1 MKIRFL
7 RIFYFSFALILLN
20 CSDNKK
26 KDHSSLPT
34 KKTAPTLIPKTTTQS
49 EKKKEQASKNI
60 DCVFDLTTQ
69 NDDFLK
75 GIDALKEYSWDQETK
90 TASLRLSK
98 TEVLEIYRGGCDHF
112 SLKATFTVP
121 KKITLEKNQKY
132 IFDKILWISQLVY
145 HNSEYELIES
155 TLTEEKYAIDKT
167 NPERIHI
174 NLMDQKI
181 YNSFVIY
188 YDSYYPEY
196 NTFSIEYFL
205 N

>member
-1 MKIRFL
+1 MKTRFL
-7 RIFYFSFALILLN
+7 GILYFSFALLFLN
-20 CSDNKK
+20 CSENKK
-26 KDHSSLPT
+26 KVHTSSPII
-34 KKTAPTLIPKTTTQS
+34 KEEIFEIPKTENSTQ
-49 EKKKEQASKNI
+49 KIPDKT
-60 DCVFDLTTQ
+60 DCIFDTSTQ
-69 NDDFLK
+69 NDSFLK
-75 GIDALKEYSWDQETK
+75 GIDDLKGYSWNTETK

-98 TEVLEIYRGGCDHF
+98 TEVLEIYRGGCDQF

-132 IFDKILWISQLVY
+132 IFDKILWVSELIY
-145 HNSEYELIES
+145 DASEYKIIEES
-155 TLTEEKYAIDKT
+155 LTEDKYAIDKT

>member
-1 MKIRFL
+1 MKTRFL
-7 RIFYFSFALILLN
+7 GILYFSFALLFLS
-20 CSDNKK
+20 CSENKK
-26 KDHSSLPT
+26 KVEISSPIVKEET
-34 KKTAPTLIPKTTTQS
+34 FEIPKTENKTQ
-49 EKKKEQASKNI
+49 KTPDQT
-60 DCVFDLTTQ
+60 DCAFDTSTQ
-69 NDDFLK
+69 TDHFLK
-75 GIDALKEYSWDQETK
+75 GIDDLKGYSWDPKTK

-98 TEVLEIYRGGCDHF
+98 TEVLEIYRGGCDQF

-121 KKITLEKNQKY
+121 KTITLEKNQKY
-132 IFDKILWISQLVY
+132 IFDKILWISELVY
-145 HNSEYELIES
+145 DKSEYEIIEKS
-155 TLTEEKYAIDKT
+155 LTEDKYAIDKT